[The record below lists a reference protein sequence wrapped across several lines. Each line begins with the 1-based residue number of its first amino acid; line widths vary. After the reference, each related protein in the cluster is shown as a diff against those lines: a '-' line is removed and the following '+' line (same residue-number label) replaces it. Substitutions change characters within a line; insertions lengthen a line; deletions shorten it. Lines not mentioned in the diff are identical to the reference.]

1 MADLFRTR
9 EHVADF
15 DTYVSKYRERS
26 AATRSRL
33 RVQLD
38 IAYGPGQDERLD
50 LFFPGNLAAP
60 APIHLFIHGGYWRM
74 FGKADFSFVADT
86 ITQAGAIAAIMDY
99 SLMPA
104 VRMETIVQ
112 QVKLAFDWL
121 ASNAMGFGG
130 DGARLSVSGHSAGG
144 HLGALLLAETNQA
157 QPVSSLLQSG
167 IYELEPLRHSFLQ
180 PEIGLTEEEIA
191 RFSPLRLPIRP
202 TGSVR
207 ILVGEHETEPFHTQ
221 AQQLAQM
228 TQSAFTSIIG
238 GNHMSVALDLGDP
251 STVAGKA
258 LLATCS

>member
-15 DTYVSKYRERS
+15 DAYVSQYRERS

-33 RVQLD
+33 RAQLD
-38 IAYGPGQDERLD
+38 TAYGPGKDERLD
-50 LFFPGNLAAP
+50 LFFPADLAAP
-60 APIHLFIHGGYWRM
+60 APVHLFIHGGYWRM
-74 FGKADFSFVADT
+74 FSKADFSFVADT
-86 ITQAGAIAAIMDY
+86 VTQAGAIAAIIDY
-99 SLMPA
+99 SLMPT

-121 ASNAMGFGG
+121 ASNAKSFGG
-130 DGARLSVSGHSAGG
+130 DGARISVSGHSAGG
-144 HLGALLLAETNQA
+144 HLGALLLAETNRP
-157 QPVSSLLQSG
+157 QPISSLLLSG

-180 PEIGLTEEEIA
+180 PEIGLTEEEAA
-191 RFSPLRLPIRP
+191 RFSPLRLPVQP
-202 TGSVR
+202 TGSVH
-207 ILVGEHETEPFHTQ
+207 ILVGEDETEPFQTQ

-228 TQSAFTSIIG
+228 TKSQLASVKG

-251 STVAGKA
+251 GTEAGKA

>member
-15 DTYVSKYRERS
+15 DAYVSKYAARS

-33 RVQLD
+33 RAQLD
-38 IAYGPGQDERLD
+38 VAYGQGKDERLD
-50 LFFPGNLAAP
+50 LFFPADLAAP
-60 APIHLFIHGGYWRM
+60 APVHLFIHGGYWRM

-86 ITQAGAIAAIMDY
+86 VTQAGSIAAIMDY
-99 SLMPA
+99 SLMPN
-104 VRMETIVQ
+104 VRMKTIVQ
-112 QVKLAFDWL
+112 QVRLAFDWL
-121 ASNAMGFGG
+121 ASNATGFGG
-130 DGARLSVSGHSAGG
+130 DGARLSISGHSAGG
-144 HLGALLLAETNQA
+144 HLGALLLAETIRP
-157 QPVSSLLQSG
+157 QPVSSLLLSG

-180 PEIGLTEEEIA
+180 PEIGITEEEAA
-191 RFSPLRLPIRP
+191 RFSPIRLPIQA

-228 TQSAFTSIIG
+228 TKTQLTSVSG
-238 GNHMSVALDLGDP
+238 GNHMSIALDLGDP
-251 STVAGKA
+251 NTEAGKA